1 MKLRKVPKAG
11 KAPVKSVQEKLGY
24 GCGKP
29 LGAFGFIV
37 GLSTL
42 IYAFTFLCN
51 DVSGCPA
58 PSLLDP
64 STLSLDTLK
73 EDVNWP
79 QGGLNAFFDL
89 QVTLWVLSYYLL
101 SLILYVF
108 LPGKVVEGTEL
119 ACKGRLRYK
128 FNAFSSAIWIL
139 SGLAL
144 GTCLYG
150 ADFVIWV
157 FLWDNYL
164 QIITANLIICIVLA
178 TFVYAKSFSV
188 PEPGQ
193 PNPELRELAPGGHTG
208 NALYDFFIGRELNP
222 RIQLPITFVDEAS
235 RTVDINVW
243 CEMRPGLLGWIILNL
258 SNVARQYRT
267 YGYISNSIALSAAFQ
282 TFYVLDALYMEP
294 AVLTTID
301 VIMDGFGY
309 MLSFGHLV
317 WVPFIYNL
325 QTRYLAVFPLELCLK
340 DIMLTLTITGVGYWI
355 FRGANNQKNR
365 FRTDPDGHHV
375 KHIQYIPTSSG
386 SKLMISGWW
395 GLARHINYLGD
406 WLMSWSYSLPTGLA
420 GYTMVESINSAGDVQ
435 KQAIQTPEVRG
446 WGIIFTYFFM
456 IYFGVLLIHR
466 ERRDEEKC
474 KRKYGADWKR
484 YTSIVRSRIV
494 PGIY

>member
-1 MKLRKVPKAG
+1 MELRKASKAKVP
-11 KAPVKSVQEKLGY
+11 VQSVLWKRGHEFGRSF
-24 GCGKP
+24 
-29 LGAFGFIV
+29 GAVGFIF

-64 STLSLDTLK
+64 STLSLDKL
-73 EDVNWP
+73 EEEVGWP
-79 QGGLNAFFDL
+79 QDGLKAFFNMR
-89 QVTLWVLSYYLL
+89 VTMWVLSYYFL

-108 LPGKVVEGTEL
+108 LPGEVVEGTEL

-144 GTCLYG
+144 GTYVYG

-157 FLWDNYL
+157 FIWDNYL
-164 QIITANLIICIVLA
+164 QIITANLVICIVLA

-188 PEPGQ
+188 PKLGQ
-193 PNPELRELAPGGHTG
+193 PNPKLRELAPGGHTG
-208 NALYDFFIGRELNP
+208 NALYDFFLGRELNP
-222 RIQLPITFVDEAS
+222 RIQLPIPFVDEAS
-235 RTVDINVW
+235 RTIDINVW

-258 SNVARQYRT
+258 SNMARQYRT
-267 YGYISNSIALSAAFQ
+267 YGYISNSIVLSTASQ

-294 AVLTTID
+294 AVLTTMD

-325 QTRYLAVFPLELCLK
+325 QTRYLAVFPVVLSLR
-340 DIMLTLTITGVGYWI
+340 DILLILTITGVGYWI

-365 FRTDPDGHHV
+365 FRTDPNDPHL
-375 KHIQYIPTSSG
+375 KHIKYIQTSSG

-406 WLMSWSYSLPTGLA
+406 WLMSWSYSLPTGVA
-420 GYTMVESINSAGDVQ
+420 GYTIIESINGAGDIQ

-446 WGIIFTYFFM
+446 WGIVFTYFFM
-456 IYFGVLLIHR
+456 LYFGILLIHR
-466 ERRDEEKC
+466 EGRDEEKC

-484 YTSIVRSRIV
+484 YTSIVRSRII